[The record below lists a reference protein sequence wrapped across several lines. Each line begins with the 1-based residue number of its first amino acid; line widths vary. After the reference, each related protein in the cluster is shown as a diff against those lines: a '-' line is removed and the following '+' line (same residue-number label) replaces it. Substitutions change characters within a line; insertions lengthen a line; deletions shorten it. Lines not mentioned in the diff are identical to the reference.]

1 MEGARTVLLIAAFVG
16 LGIAISGIFVFHRKS
31 ASESK
36 RERIG
41 GTMLFLG
48 ILLALGSCVARHS
61 SLCRELDVEL
71 MTADPARIRAI
82 TLGPYAPGYASDLL
96 MPDLFAEATR
106 IEDPQVILKLLQEL
120 RAPVD
125 ASRIPP
131 KSWRCRLDL
140 DLDTRQVCCY
150 VYAAPAGWKRPGT
163 KIVLMSSPS
172 GIKTECRGWRRD
184 SFGTLLEQLA
194 ARPPNYH

>member
-1 MEGARTVLLIAAFVG
+1 MEGVRTVLFIAAFVG
-16 LGIAISGIFVFHRKS
+16 LGIAISGIIVFHQKS
-31 ASESK
+31 APESK

-48 ILLALGSCVARHS
+48 ILLALGSCVARRS
-61 SLCRELDVEL
+61 SLSRELNAEL

-96 MPDLFAEATR
+96 MPDLFPEAIR

-120 RAPVD
+120 RAPGD

-140 DLDTRQVCCY
+140 DLNTRQICCY
-150 VYAAPAGWKRPGT
+150 VYASPAGWKRPGT
-163 KIVLMSSPS
+163 KIFLMSSPT

-194 ARPPNYH
+194 AKPPDHR